1 MKTIFSDF
9 DGVLFDTVLESYLLA
24 RYAYFGIDPGESV
37 NNDEYDIFHK
47 VRYMITNSWHYYY
60 IMKVIAENEFKDP
73 DEFYSKYKNHLEN
86 REIEKDT
93 EFDKKFQTK
102 RKDLINNH
110 FDFWN
115 KLDIPYPF
123 FEEIKN
129 ISETYHIVIV
139 STKNEEAILRHC
151 KDCGLNIEE
160 QNIIG
165 KTKLKE
171 FGSKRKFLEYY
182 IEKNDIKNSIF
193 IDDSKST
200 VENCSNIPGLTVC
213 QANWGY
219 VKTKSDGMN
228 EKEILNIIK
237 E

>member
-24 RYAYFGIDPGESV
+24 RYAYFGIDPEKPV
-37 NNDEYDIFHK
+37 NQNEYDIFHK

-60 IMKVIAENEFKDP
+60 IMKLIDNAVSFEDFPQKYQNEI
-73 DEFYSKYKNHLEN
+73 LN
-86 REIEKDT
+86 RNVEADSQ
-93 EFDKKFQTK
+93 FDKKFQAK

-115 KLDIPYPF
+115 KLDTPYPF

-129 ISETYHIVIV
+129 IAKDFKILIV

-151 KDCGLNIEE
+151 QDYGLNIEE
-160 QNIIG
+160 KNIIG

-182 IEKNDIKNSIF
+182 IEKNNIKNSIF

-200 VENCSNIPGLTVC
+200 VESCLNIPGLKTC
-213 QANWGY
+213 HANWGY
-219 VKTKSDGMN
+219 VKTKSEGMD

-237 E
+237 EM